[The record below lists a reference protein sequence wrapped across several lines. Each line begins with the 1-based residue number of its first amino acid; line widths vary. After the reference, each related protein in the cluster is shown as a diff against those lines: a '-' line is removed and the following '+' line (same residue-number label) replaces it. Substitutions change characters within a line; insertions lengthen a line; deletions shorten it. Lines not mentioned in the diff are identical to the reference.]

1 MRNINRYMIRRA
13 ALCGAVAVGL
23 GASSAAI
30 ADRDDLI
37 TTASTAGTTAYIVGK
52 NIDDNDFAQAR
63 EFSDSQSA
71 ALRREAA
78 TGEGENIDSLAA
90 LLGES
95 DSDAFGQWMQ
105 AHYADLY
112 GQDVDAKA
120 EHNTAPSTSNLAD
133 RIVAMR

>member
-1 MRNINRYMIRRA
+1 MHNSTRSIFGGL
-13 ALCGAVAVGL
+13 ALCGAAVIGL
-23 GASSAAI
+23 GASGVAM

-63 EFSDSQSA
+63 EFSDSQA
-71 ALRREAA
+71 VALKREAA

-90 LLGES
+90 LLGEQ

-105 AHYADLY
+105 ANYADLY
-112 GQDVDAKA
+112 GAD
-120 EHNTAPSTSNLAD
+120 TSSAPSNLAD

>member
-1 MRNINRYMIRRA
+1 MHNSTRSLFGGL
-13 ALCGAVAVGL
+13 ALCGAAVIGL
-23 GASSAAI
+23 GASSVAM

-63 EFSDSQSA
+63 EFSDSQSV
-71 ALRREAA
+71 ALKREAA

-90 LLGES
+90 LLGEQ

-105 AHYADLY
+105 ANYADLY
-112 GQDVDAKA
+112 GAD
-120 EHNTAPSTSNLAD
+120 TSSAPSNLAD